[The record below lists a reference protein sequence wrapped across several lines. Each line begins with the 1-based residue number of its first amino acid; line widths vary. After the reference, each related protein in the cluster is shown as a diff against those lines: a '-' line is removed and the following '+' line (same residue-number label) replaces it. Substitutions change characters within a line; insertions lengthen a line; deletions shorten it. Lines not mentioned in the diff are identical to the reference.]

1 MRRDAILG
9 PLEAALRASLAAP
22 QLSLIDLAGTRPAI
36 DEAREPWIPVKYG
49 RASPDDWFGV
59 VPATARFARA
69 PGQGTESLP
78 LIVKVNPR
86 DALARTLLPWIVAH
100 KKIGLDRPYFE
111 YRTAAEFDH
120 TGPRES
126 RVYALAA
133 TTPAL
138 ARVMPRCYGGVSD
151 AATGE
156 HALFLEMIDARRL
169 DAAGAVADW
178 PPDAIDAALV
188 AAAGW
193 HAAFWGRA
201 EQHDWAGPRARTAD
215 LVADAPLWRAVLD
228 DARAR
233 LPDVMTETAWR
244 RRHGLV
250 DTLADWHAAK
260 DRLPSTLVHDDFNQ
274 RNVGFR
280 PQVVVLDWELATRD
294 TAQRDL
300 VEMLTFVLPAS
311 AGRADVDRH
320 VETHRQSLV
329 AAGAAIDRDA
339 WVEGFRAELK
349 VEAINRIGLQFVFGA
364 AFPLA
369 YWARINATIER
380 LMELYG

>member
-9 PLEAALRASLAAP
+9 QLEAALRSSLAAP
-22 QLSLIDLAGTRPAI
+22 SLRLIELGGTRPAI

-49 RASPDDWFGV
+49 KASPDDWFGV
-59 VPATARFARA
+59 VPATARFTRA
-69 PGQGTESLP
+69 PGQGAENLA

-100 KKIGLDRPYFE
+100 RRIALDRPYFE

-126 RVYALAA
+126 RMYALAT

-138 ARVMPRCYGGVSD
+138 ARVMPRCYGGTSD
-151 AATGE
+151 ATAGE
-156 HALFLEMIDARRL
+156 HALFLEIVEAQRL

-178 PPDAIDAALV
+178 PPDAIDAALT
-188 AAAGW
+188 AAGGW
-193 HAAFWGRA
+193 HAAFWDKADR
-201 EQHDWAGPRARTAD
+201 HDWAGPRARTDD
-215 LVADAPLWRAVLD
+215 LVADAPLWRALLD

-233 LPDVMTETAWR
+233 FPDIMTEKAWR

-260 DRLPSTLVHDDFNQ
+260 DRLPSTLVHDDFNH

-280 PQVVVLDWELATRD
+280 PQVVVLDWELVTRD

-311 AGRADVDRH
+311 AGRAEIDRH
-320 VETHRQSLV
+320 VEVHRQSLV
-329 AAGAAIDRDA
+329 AAGVAIDGDA

-369 YWARINATIER
+369 YLARINATIER
-380 LMELYG
+380 LLDMYE